1 MNYPNPE
8 RTPTAD
14 SFDYDAH
21 PHPQALSDMLG
32 NVPRRASTK
41 ASAKPSAT
49 RPKMSNA
56 GLESIHQVSSHNQYG
71 DEKNINLVGEL
82 PLTIKVD
89 GRELVTLM
97 TLGSHPEK
105 LVLGYLRNQ
114 ILFTHPDE
122 IKSVMVD
129 WHRELAEVTTVAG
142 NGIPGLESAKR
153 TVTTGCGQGT
163 ILSCTINKL
172 YDHRLPDIQIKQ
184 SDIYR
189 VLAQVARH
197 NKTYR
202 TAGSVHGCGLCQDN
216 EVLMFIED
224 VGRHNAMDT
233 IAGEMWLQEISGH
246 DKIFYTT
253 GRLTSEIVMKA
264 ALMGI
269 PVLVSRNGAT
279 YMGFELAEALGVLL
293 IARAKSRHFIALNAK
308 NLVFDQTPPQKN

>member
-1 MNYPNPE
+1 MKQSGHAFSTHLSEPIE
-8 RTPTAD
+8 VREAGATP
-14 SFDYDAH
+14 
-21 PHPQALSDMLG
+21 
-32 NVPRRASTK
+32 AS
-41 ASAKPSAT
+41 
-49 RPKMSNA
+49 RPKMSDS
-56 GLESIHQVSSHNQYG
+56 GLEAIHRVPSHNQFG
-71 DEKNINLVGEL
+71 DEQTINIVGEL

-97 TLGSHPEK
+97 TLGTHPEK

-114 ILFTHPDE
+114 TLFAHPAE

-129 WHRELAEVTTVAG
+129 WERELAEVTTVAG
-142 NGIPGLESAKR
+142 TGVPGLDSVRR

-163 ILSCTINKL
+163 VLSCTLDKL
-172 YDHRLPDIQIKQ
+172 YDHRLPDRQIKQ
-184 SDIYR
+184 SDIYD
-189 VLAQVARH
+189 VLAQVARR
-197 NKTYR
+197 NKAYR
-202 TAGSVHGCGLCQDN
+202 TAGSVHGCGLCRGR

-233 IAGEMWLQEISGH
+233 IAGEMWLREIIGH

-279 YMGFELAEALGVLL
+279 HMGFELAEELGVTL
-293 IARAKSRHFIALNAK
+293 IARAKSRHFVALNAK
-308 NLVFDQTPPQKN
+308 NLVFDQPPPRRNGGMGKSAA